1 MKTTKYQH
9 FIRIIDLLLRG
20 LFSHQIISFMSS
32 GASDIVRILER
43 AALRRRDRAMVSCT
57 HEGKYIRGIHS
68 RPKEGQTKG
77 PVLRELGRMD
87 QTVGELFGRS
97 LVFFLTRSQ

>member
-32 GASDIVRILER
+32 GASDIVRIFIIWSDIEIG
-43 AALRRRDRAMVSCT
+43 DFS
-57 HEGKYIRGIHS
+57 G
-68 RPKEGQTKG
+68 
-77 PVLRELGRMD
+77 
-87 QTVGELFGRS
+87 
-97 LVFFLTRSQ
+97 